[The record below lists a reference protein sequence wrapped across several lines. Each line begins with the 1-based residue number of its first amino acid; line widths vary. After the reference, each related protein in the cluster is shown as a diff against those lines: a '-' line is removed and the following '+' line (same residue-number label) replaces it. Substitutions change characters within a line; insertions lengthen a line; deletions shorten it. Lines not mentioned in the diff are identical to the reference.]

1 MRKKLLRQN
10 RDLAKSNATL
20 TMRIRVL
27 EQEKQHLICQKLELA
42 SRVLELEQKLERNAT
57 QRIAD
62 QALEIRA
69 KLEAQLA
76 DCMYL
81 LSDLGQ
87 EPPRKRRQ
95 PASPRSGKASRM
107 RLSIPHRSPPRRRI
121 IESEE
126 EAELRAMTEG
136 RLVPIFES
144 QHASRQTLK

>member
-1 MRKKLLRQN
+1 VRKKLLRQN

-107 RLSIPHRSPPRRRI
+107 RLSITHRSPPRRRI

-126 EAELRAMTEG
+126 EAELRAMSEG